1 MSPSEIAF
9 LAIGLIVGAAVGA
22 AIAEGLRARP
32 APRGEVR
39 VTISPNSVSPRRS
52 TTLSDPSLA
61 AGTGPMP
68 GSPEEGAWNE
78 GPTPSP
84 TAPPASAPAPPPIAV
99 PVRTPVPSPAVG
111 VPATAVAVP
120 VQAPASVPVGPGA
133 PVAVPAQPGGA
144 SAEPAQRPAPPT
156 TRQYPPATS
165 GGGGGV
171 PYPLASAAAVPADP
185 ARRVA
190 LGVLDPVAPLTDLER
205 ADAARPVPASPETQT
220 PQVPRVSAVEV
231 GATAAGLAIRPR
243 PPVADP
249 RPTLAGGAI
258 AVPIDR
264 ARAHGREASSEDAA
278 GGPAGRPVTT
288 DPCDPPRLLVEE
300 RCTLAAASRE
310 HARASTETLREAE
323 RAYDSL
329 HGLLDQAEK
338 ASDPRE
344 LAVAK
349 DELHRRFRAA
359 SDAAADAEAAEAAAR
374 AWLDAINDLNTH
386 AREAQRFLESGRAE
400 LRTALPRIERLTVE
414 AETARKR
421 AEVAAAGCQE
431 ARESLAA
438 CEEASEAR
446 RAHEAGAPS
455 PAEDPHPFDAL
466 WPGESETTRTQP
478 LGAHDAAPPA
488 VADAVALR
496 ILRGDRTARD
506 RLVAA
511 LAGTDAEASRA
522 WHLRVSRLVDAI
534 TARAIEDGYLDLPDE
549 EAFWGL
555 FTYGERREI
564 VGALSALG
572 YRFDGLGGFAD
583 GRVPAQRDLSLAVG
597 YAGLDR
603 MRVRT
608 WPREAELA
616 RLYEHAA
623 VAADDWLVDM
633 ADDLSLGR
641 MVDALG
647 ARAGDLADTWN
658 AWGRVRPLL
667 LATG

>member
-78 GPTPSP
+78 GPAPSP
-84 TAPPASAPAPPPIAV
+84 SARPASVPAPTPIAV
-99 PVRTPVPSPAVG
+99 PVRNARSIARRRRPRDGGRRTR
-111 VPATAVAVP
+111 
-120 VQAPASVPVGPGA
+120 PGA
-133 PVAVPAQPGGA
+133 CVRPGGPRRA
-144 SAEPAQRPAPPT
+144 SRGARTAQGGATAEPAQRPAPPT
-156 TRQYPPATS
+156 TRRTRPPPRVVVAGCRTRS
-165 GGGGGV
+165 
-171 PYPLASAAAVPADP
+171 PRLPRCPSIPHAASPSASSIPI
-185 ARRVA
+185 
-190 LGVLDPVAPLTDLER
+190 APLTDLER
-205 ADAARPVPASPETQT
+205 AEAGRPAPPQSHGAPTPA
-220 PQVPRVSAVEV
+220 VPRVSAVDV
-231 GATAAGLAIRPR
+231 GATAAGLAVRPR

-264 ARAHGREASSEDAA
+264 AQAHGREASSDEAA

-310 HARASTETLREAE
+310 HARAATETLREAE

-400 LRTALPRIERLTVE
+400 LQAALPRIERLTVE

-446 RAHEAGAPS
+446 RAHEAAAPT

-466 WPGESETTRTQP
+466 WPGESESTRTQP
-478 LGAHDAAPPA
+478 LAAHDAAPPA

-534 TARAIEDGYLDLPDE
+534 AARAIEDGYLDLPDE
-549 EAFWGL
+549 DAFWGL

-583 GRVPAQRDLSLAVG
+583 GRVPAAARPVARGRLRGPGPDARPDVAARGGARPPVRARGRRRGRLA
-597 YAGLDR
+597 R
-603 MRVRT
+603 RT
-608 WPREAELA
+608 WPTTCR
-616 RLYEHAA
+616 
-623 VAADDWLVDM
+623 
-633 ADDLSLGR
+633 S
-641 MVDALG
+641 
-647 ARAGDLADTWN
+647 AG
-658 AWGRVRPLL
+658 
-667 LATG
+667 